1 MRWARNENE
10 MDRMFLWALVFQWRG
25 LVPIA
30 NQLRFVAAP
39 SGAGMFRWFRRYEHF
54 RVGKC
59 EQLTTVT
66 LLNYVVLSLFAG
78 VNSILI
84 DGSHA
89 NPSHAEQQ
97 RSPDVLSDELVGSS
111 RKVTAA

>member
-1 MRWARNENE
+1 LGIGET
-10 MDRMFLWALVFQWRG
+10 FFQWKG
-25 LVPIA
+25 LVLMA
-30 NQLRFVAAP
+30 NLWRLFAAP
-39 SGAGMFRWFRRYEHF
+39 PGTGKFRWFRRYEHF

-66 LLNYVVLSLFAG
+66 LLNYVVFSLFAG
-78 VNSILI
+78 LYSILI

-89 NPSHAEQQ
+89 DPSHAEQQ